1 MLNLMYYRDVW
12 AMHESVDAEFLKLHW
27 NSVETPT
34 VESISNNQSFLQM
47 ASVAAGPRFN
57 QAGVMLIIL
66 V

>member
-1 MLNLMYYRDVW
+1 
-12 AMHESVDAEFLKLHW
+12 MHESVDAEFLKLHW
-27 NSVETPT
+27 ESVETPT